1 MAEADGQ
8 RYFVSAA
15 EVAGELHRAM
25 LVARDISLTASNA
38 RALALRAG
46 HGAAGFRAITEF
58 IEELARKTVAAS
70 KSINSDAVGM
80 SRTASDIARARDALE
95 RFERACQKSEGAI
108 NASSIELILGE
119 TRIDLSDLEGCFSQQ
134 VRNILEQ
141 LDELGRE
148 LRTAVVLS
156 AMSRVEASTSG
167 REFESSLNVI
177 ADSVARASEKI
188 QMHVKVAHQL
198 FNDISFSQSRT
209 R

>member
-1 MAEADGQ
+1 MTELDGQ

-58 IEELARKTVAAS
+58 IEELARKTVSAS
-70 KSINSDAVGM
+70 KSINADAVSM
-80 SRTASDIARARDALE
+80 SRTASDIARTRDALE
-95 RFERACQKSEGAI
+95 RFELACQKAVGEQ
-108 NASSIELILGE
+108 NAPSIERIVGE
-119 TRIDLSDLEGCFSQQ
+119 TRVSLDGLEGQFNQQ
-134 VRNILEQ
+134 VRQILEQ

-148 LRTAVVLS
+148 LRTATVLS

-177 ADSVARASEKI
+177 ADGVAKASEKI
-188 QMHVKVAHQL
+188 RGHVSAAQQL
-198 FNDISFSQSRT
+198 FGNISLS
-209 R
+209 

>member
-1 MAEADGQ
+1 MAELDGQ

-70 KSINSDAVGM
+70 KSINTDAVSM
-80 SRTASDIARARDALE
+80 SRTASDIARTRDALE
-95 RFERACQKSEGAI
+95 RFELACQKAVDEQNSP
-108 NASSIELILGE
+108 SIERIVGE
-119 TRIDLSDLEGCFSQQ
+119 TRVSLDGLEGLFNQQ
-134 VRNILEQ
+134 VRQILEQ

-148 LRTAVVLS
+148 LRTATVLS

-177 ADSVARASEKI
+177 ADGVARASEKI
-188 QMHVKVAHQL
+188 RGHVSAAQQL
-198 FNDISFSQSRT
+198 FGNISLS
-209 R
+209 

>member
-1 MAEADGQ
+1 MSDIDGQ

-70 KSINSDAVGM
+70 KAINSDAVTM
-80 SRTASDIARARDALE
+80 SRTASDIARTRDALE
-95 RFERACQKSEGAI
+95 RFERAYRKCAGVDNAHAI
-108 NASSIELILGE
+108 EKIQNDTGE
-119 TRIDLSDLEGCFSQQ
+119 FLHQLETQFGGQ
-134 VRNILEQ
+134 VAHILEQ

-148 LRTAVVLS
+148 LRTATVLS

-177 ADSVARASEKI
+177 ADGVARASEKI
-188 QMHVKVAHQL
+188 RGHVSTAQQL
-198 FNDISFSQSRT
+198 FNNISLSHT
-209 R
+209 RA